1 MHRPKF
7 FVGIGSQKAGTSWL
21 WAYLQSHPLV
31 GRSPVKEFHLFD
43 SKFTQVHAGVIREY
57 PRIRDNLRSLAA
69 FARQHPLLGT
79 RLLWHYSGTLLY
91 SVSSYRKYLELIAR
105 GKVLGGEITPAYA
118 MLEADGIQAIETA
131 LGRPKY
137 LWILRNPADR
147 FWSHIRYRAR
157 WKDDLT
163 GTESI
168 TELLGQDLY
177 RLHSAHKR
185 TYLAY
190 RDIIAEGRLH
200 IMFYEHVFDAT
211 RNQQVC
217 DDLCDFLGLDHH
229 QADRMKQV
237 NVGDKWS
244 TDIFDRKAV
253 VAAMEEDYRFFAETF
268 GPALPQSWR
277 DDLAGLEAEKLSAS
291 A

>member
-1 MHRPKF
+1 MQRSKF

-21 WAYLQSHPLV
+21 WAYLQSHPQV
-31 GRSPVKEFHLFD
+31 GLSPVKEFHLFD
-43 SKFTQVHAGVIREY
+43 SKYTATCAGFNRKF
-57 PRIRDNLRSLAA
+57 PRIKKYLRRFDAYIGTSPIKGWRLLA
-69 FARQHPLLGT
+69 HYLGT
-79 RLLWHYSGTLLY
+79 LAYREG
-91 SVSSYRKYLELIAR
+91 SYRKYLDLVAQ
-105 GKVLGGEITPAYA
+105 GKLLGGEITPSYA

-131 LGRPKY
+131 LDRPNY

-163 GTESI
+163 GTAAI

-200 IMFYEHVFDAT
+200 IMFYEHVFDAG

-217 DDLCDFLGLDHH
+217 DALCDFLGLEHH

-244 TDIFDRKAV
+244 TDIFDRAAV
-253 VAAMEEDYRFFAETF
+253 VAAMAEDYRFFAETF
-268 GPALPQSWR
+268 GQALPQSWQ
-277 DDLAGLEAEKLSAS
+277 DDIAALAAGKLATSA
-291 A
+291 

>member
-1 MHRPKF
+1 MQRSKF

-21 WAYLQSHPLV
+21 WAYLQSHPEV

-43 SKFTQVHAGVIREY
+43 SKYTATCAGFNRKF
-57 PRIRDNLRSLAA
+57 PRIKKYLRRFDAYIGTSPIKGWRLLA
-69 FARQHPLLGT
+69 HYLGT
-79 RLLWHYSGTLLY
+79 LAYREG
-91 SVSSYRKYLELIAR
+91 SYRKYLDLVAQ
-105 GKVLGGEITPAYA
+105 GKLLGGEITPTYA

-131 LGRPKY
+131 LDRPNY

-147 FWSHIRYRAR
+147 FWSHVRFRAR

-163 GTESI
+163 GTAAI
-168 TELLGQDLY
+168 TELLDQDIY

-190 RDIIAEGRLH
+190 RDIIADGRLH
-200 IMFYEHVFDAT
+200 IMFYEQVFDAAT
-211 RNQQVC
+211 SQKVC
-217 DDLCDFLGLDHH
+217 DALCDFLGLGHH

-244 TDIFDRKAV
+244 TDIFDRAAV
-253 VAAMEEDYRFFAETF
+253 VAAMAEDYRFFAETF
-268 GPALPQSWR
+268 GQALPQSWQ
-277 DDLAGLEAEKLSAS
+277 DDIAALAAGKLATSA
-291 A
+291 

>member
-1 MHRPKF
+1 MQRSKF

-21 WAYLQSHPLV
+21 WAYLQSHPQV
-31 GRSPVKEFHLFD
+31 GLSPVKEFHLFD
-43 SKFTQVHAGVIREY
+43 SKYTATCAGFNRKF
-57 PRIRDNLRSLAA
+57 PRIKKYLRRFDAYIGTSPIKGWRLLA
-69 FARQHPLLGT
+69 HYLGT
-79 RLLWHYSGTLLY
+79 LAYREG
-91 SVSSYRKYLELIAR
+91 SYRKYLDLVAQ
-105 GKVLGGEITPAYA
+105 GKLLGGEITPSYA

-131 LGRPKY
+131 LDRPNY

-163 GTESI
+163 GTAAI

-200 IMFYEHVFDAT
+200 IMFYEHVFDAG

-217 DDLCDFLGLDHH
+217 DALCDFLGLEHH

-244 TDIFDRKAV
+244 TDIFDRAAV
-253 VAAMEEDYRFFAETF
+253 VAAMAEDYRFFAETF
-268 GPALPQSWR
+268 GQALPQSWQ
-277 DDLAGLEAEKLSAS
+277 DDIAALEAGKLAAS